1 MEILYPGDLSDNEY
15 EIIERYIPKA
25 KRGGRPRT
33 VNVRSVINGIF
44 YLLKTGCQWR
54 MLPRE
59 YPPWGT
65 VHYYFRQWRLS
76 GDWHKIHKV
85 LRKQV
90 RVSVGKNEHSSV
102 GIIDSQSI
110 KTTQK
115 GGFVDMMEIRK

>member
-1 MEILYPGDLSDNEY
+1 MEILYPSDLSDYEY
-15 EIIERYIPKA
+15 EIIESYIPKA
-25 KRGGRPRT
+25 KQGGRPRT
-33 VNVRSVINGIF
+33 VNVRSVMNGIF

-59 YPPWGT
+59 YSPWGT

-76 GDWHKIHKV
+76 GDWNKIHKV